1 MPKMPPAVERK
12 YLSNTWVELSA
23 SAYAGNIRYF
33 RRMTGKRPEFSVV
46 INANAYGHGWQS
58 IARLAVKNQVDSFCV
73 HSLDEALRLR
83 RAGFHQNILIMG
95 HVPLGRLE
103 AVVEAG
109 FRIVVYNRETL
120 EQLHHIAENSF
131 RLARVHL
138 KLETGTY
145 RQGIDLEDLD
155 WFIRRLKHT
164 PRVLLEAVYT
174 HFADIGDGIGQD
186 YAEYQR
192 YSFQQQV
199 RMIQKAGFPILKKH
213 AACTAAILLFPETH
227 FDLIRLGIGQY
238 GLWPSAET
246 RQAYREKNGGK
257 AGDALKPVLSWKTR
271 ISQIKTVPADNTVG
285 YGRTFTTARD
295 SRIAVLP
302 VGYAD
307 GYDRQLSNRGQV
319 LIRGR
324 RAPVC
329 GRICMNLM
337 MVDVTD
343 IPDVSLEDE
352 VVLIGRQGRE
362 QISADDLAELC
373 GTINYEVIA
382 RINSELPRIIV
393 E

>member
-1 MPKMPPAVERK
+1 MPQMPPAVERK

-33 RRMTGKRPEFSVV
+33 RKMTGKRPEFSVV

-103 AVVEAG
+103 TVVEEG
-109 FRIVVYNRETL
+109 FRLVVYNRETL
-120 EQLHHIAENSF
+120 EQLHDIAEDSF

-145 RQGIDLEDLD
+145 RQGIDLADLE
-155 WFIRRLKHT
+155 WFIDRLKRT

-174 HFADIGDGIGQD
+174 HFADIDDSSRQD

-192 YSFQQQV
+192 YCFQQLV
-199 RMIQKAGFPILKKH
+199 RMVQKAGFPILKKH
-213 AACTAAILLFPETH
+213 AACTAAILLFPDTH
-227 FDLIRLGIGQY
+227 FDMIRLGIGQY
-238 GLWPSAET
+238 GLWPSPET
-246 RQAYREKNGGK
+246 RRAYREKNGGK
-257 AGDALKPVLSWKTR
+257 GGEVLKPVLSWKTR
-271 ISQIKTVPADNTVG
+271 ISQIKAVSADNTVG
-285 YGRTFTTARD
+285 YGRTFTTTRD

-307 GYDRQLSNRGQV
+307 GYDRQLSNRGHV

-343 IPDVSLEDE
+343 IPGVSLEDE
-352 VVLIGRQGRE
+352 AVLIGRQGRE